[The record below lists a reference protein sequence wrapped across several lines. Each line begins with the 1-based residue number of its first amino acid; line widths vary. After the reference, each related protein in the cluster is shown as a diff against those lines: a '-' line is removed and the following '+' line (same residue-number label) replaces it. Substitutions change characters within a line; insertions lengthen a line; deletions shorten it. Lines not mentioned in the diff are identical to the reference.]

1 MYDQDARFVRRAVR
15 LLATQV
21 RHPVHRNLPVP
32 WHVLHDRSQ
41 SLRQALRHHESTRR
55 LPTSADRQGK
65 LHELFCF
72 CCRMSDVI
80 GNFCSCSPIEAHSP
94 SEIWNMSISYIYDC
108 RCQLSHHLPVMK
120 KPRPVWLFLCMQTWT
135 LQRDYV
141 TKPLN
146 LFGLVGV
153 NIDDFFEFNHAA
165 NTSGHAYKLFKS
177 RSVNNT
183 FKHFFA
189 KRIINVWNGLPPSV
203 SIQASNTESW
213 F

>member
-1 MYDQDARFVRRAVR
+1 
-15 LLATQV
+15 
-21 RHPVHRNLPVP
+21 
-32 WHVLHDRSQ
+32 
-41 SLRQALRHHESTRR
+41 
-55 LPTSADRQGK
+55 
-65 LHELFCF
+65 
-72 CCRMSDVI
+72 
-80 GNFCSCSPIEAHSP
+80 
-94 SEIWNMSISYIYDC
+94 
-108 RCQLSHHLPVMK
+108 
-120 KPRPVWLFLCMQTWT
+120 MQTWT

-189 KRIINVWNGLPPSV
+189 KRIINVWNRLPPSV
-203 SIQASNTESW
+203 SIQASNTES
-213 F
+213 